1 MGASTSSEENSLAVA
16 FIYHAK
22 TCQRQDS
29 NADSNNGFKTQTLL
43 NILAINWKKT
53 QHIKVKSNDYD
64 THLNSERQGV
74 QSFTIYKIFT

>member
-1 MGASTSSEENSLAVA
+1 MGTSTSSEENSLAVT

-43 NILAINWKKT
+43 NVLAINWKKHNT
-53 QHIKVKSNDYD
+53 
-64 THLNSERQGV
+64 
-74 QSFTIYKIFT
+74 